1 MAKKY
6 YVYILTNKTNRVLYV
21 GVTNNILKRV
31 LQHKQ
36 KIHGGFT
43 KRYNVTKLI
52 HYEETEDVRFAIL
65 REKEIK
71 GWLRGNIK
79 VMRFFALSE
88 VRITDNIKIEILR
101 CTQDD

>member
-21 GVTNNILKRV
+21 GVTNNIMKRI

-36 KIHGGFT
+36 KVLEGFT

-52 HYEETEDVRFAIL
+52 HYEETEDVRSAII

-71 GWLRGNIK
+71 GWLEKRK
-79 VMRFFALSE
+79 
-88 VRITDNIKIEILR
+88 
-101 CTQDD
+101 

>member
-71 GWLRGNIK
+71 GWLREKKMKLIK
-79 VMRFFALSE
+79 ENNPEFEDLSQE
-88 VRITDNIKIEILR
+88 WYEEILK
-101 CTQDD
+101 